1 VIDRTRVREL
11 LARERD
17 RFTEAHPRSRG
28 LFERGRRTLLGGVP
42 MTWMLE
48 WAGGFPV
55 FVDRAEG
62 ARVACV
68 DGHEYVDLCLGDTG
82 AMTGHSP
89 SGAVGRIVEQLRRGI
104 TTMLPTE
111 DSLWVGEELSRRFGL
126 ARWQFT
132 LTATDANRFAIR
144 IAREITGRP
153 RILVFNFCYHGTV
166 DETFIQLRQDGTAG
180 PREGSVGPPVD
191 PTLTTKVVE
200 FNDIA
205 ALEAALAPGDV
216 ACVLTEPA
224 LTNIG
229 IVLPEPG
236 FHEALR
242 EATRRTGTLLM
253 LDETHTLSA
262 GPGGYTAAHGLAPDV
277 LTVGKPIAAGIPAG
291 AFGVTDEV
299 AERMFAR
306 SGADYQDVGGIGGTL
321 AGNALSVAAMR
332 ATLEHV
338 ITDEAY
344 DHMIPLGERF
354 AAGVQDVIY
363 ERGLPWHVTR
373 LGCRAEYLFR
383 PSPPRTGGE
392 AAANK
397 DPELDALMH
406 LYALNRGILMT
417 PFHNMALMSP
427 ETTAK
432 DVDLHTD
439 VFAAAADEL
448 LA

>member
-1 VIDRTRVREL
+1 
-11 LARERD
+11 
-17 RFTEAHPRSRG
+17 
-28 LFERGRRTLLGGVP
+28 
-42 MTWMLE
+42 
-48 WAGGFPV
+48 
-55 FVDRAEG
+55 
-62 ARVACV
+62 
-68 DGHEYVDLCLGDTG
+68 
-82 AMTGHSP
+82 
-89 SGAVGRIVEQLRRGI
+89 
-104 TTMLPTE
+104 
-111 DSLWVGEELSRRFGL
+111 
-126 ARWQFT
+126 
-132 LTATDANRFAIR
+132 
-144 IAREITGRP
+144 
-153 RILVFNFCYHGTV
+153 
-166 DETFIQLRQDGTAG
+166 
-180 PREGSVGPPVD
+180 
-191 PTLTTKVVE
+191 
-200 FNDIA
+200 
-205 ALEAALAPGDV
+205 
-216 ACVLTEPA
+216 VLTEPA